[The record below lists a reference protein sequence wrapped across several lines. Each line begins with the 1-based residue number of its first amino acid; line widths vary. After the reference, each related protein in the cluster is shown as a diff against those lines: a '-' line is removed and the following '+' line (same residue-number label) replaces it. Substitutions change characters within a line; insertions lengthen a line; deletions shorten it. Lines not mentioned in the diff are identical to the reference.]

1 MQCDAVEK
9 RKSRYFLF
17 KEYFSLR
24 NGSIL
29 KYQVFRDI
37 GVWDIRMRIIQFLYN
52 SSAMPKVYKIVITT
66 SYKLHFV

>member
-37 GVWDIRMRIIQFLYN
+37 GVWDIRANNPVSVQLEYD
-52 SSAMPKVYKIVITT
+52 SKS
-66 SYKLHFV
+66 L

>member
-1 MQCDAVEK
+1 MQCDTVEK
-9 RKSRYFLF
+9 RNRKSRYFLF

-37 GVWDIRMRIIQFLYN
+37 GYSNANNPVSVQLECDAKSL
-52 SSAMPKVYKIVITT
+52 
-66 SYKLHFV
+66 